1 MLFRSFIGS
10 AGILFLLSAGLST
23 AVRAQAPAAD
33 ESGTREPEALNALK
47 GMATYLR
54 SLKDFQVRGEITDE
68 IVLTDG
74 QKIQVA
80 KTTNLLARLP
90 DRLMADIDGDQGAR
104 MYFYNGQQFTIFAR
118 EQGFYASVPAA
129 STLKQVVTTLDDK
142 YGVEIPLADL
152 FLWGEDDAADLKSAI
167 DIGPS
172 DVDGITC
179 EHYAYRQEGLDWQ
192 VWIEEGSHPLPLKL
206 VLTTTTD
213 EARPQ
218 HEATMKWNLAP
229 SYDESSFTF
238 DPPAGTHK
246 IILATLDTDAKK

>member
-1 MLFRSFIGS
+1 MKRFIGS
-10 AGILFLLSAGLST
+10 IGVLFLLSAGLST
-23 AVRAQAPAAD
+23 AVRAQAPVGD
-33 ESGTREPEALNALK
+33 ESATKEPEALKALRA
-47 GMATYLR
+47 MATYLR
-54 SLKDFQVRGEITDE
+54 SLKDFQVRGAITDE

-90 DRLMADIDGDQGAR
+90 DRLMADIDGDQGAKI
-104 MYFYNGQQFTIFAR
+104 YFYNGKEFSIFAKDV
-118 EQGFYASVPAA
+118 GYYASVPTTAK
-129 STLKQVVTTLDDK
+129 TLKQLVNNLDDK

-152 FLWGEDDAADLKSAI
+152 FLWGDGDEAGLKSAI

-246 IILATLDTDAKK
+246 IILTTLDADAKK

>member
-1 MLFRSFIGS
+1 MKRFIGS
-10 AGILFLLSAGLST
+10 AAILFWLSAGLST
-23 AVRAQAPAAD
+23 VVRAQSPAAD
-33 ESGTREPEALNALK
+33 ESGTKEPEALNALK
-47 GMATYLR
+47 AMATYLV

-90 DRLMADIDGDQGAR
+90 DRLMADINGDQGAR
-104 MYFYNGQQFTIFAR
+104 MYFYNGQQFTIFAK
-118 EQGFYASVPAA
+118 ELGFYASVPAA
-129 STLKQVVTTLDDK
+129 PTLKQVVNTLDDK

-152 FLWGEDDAADLKSAI
+152 FLWGEDDAAGLKSAI
-167 DIGPS
+167 NVGPS
-172 DVDGITC
+172 SVDGITC
-179 EHYAYRQEGLDWQ
+179 EQYAYRQEGLDWQ

-218 HEATMKWNLAP
+218 HEAIMKWNLAP
-229 SYDESSFTF
+229 SYDEATFTF
-238 DPPAGTHK
+238 NPPPGTHK
-246 IILATLDTDAKK
+246 IIMATLDTDAKK

>member
-1 MLFRSFIGS
+1 MKRFIG
-10 AGILFLLSAGLST
+10 AAAILFLLSAAFAT
-23 AVRAQAPAAD
+23 AVRAQSPAAD
-33 ESGTREPEALNALK
+33 EAGTKEPGALNALK
-47 GMATYLR
+47 AMATYLG

-74 QKIQVA
+74 QKVQVA

-90 DRLMADIDGDQGAR
+90 DRLMADIDGDQGAKT
-104 MYFYNGQQFTIFAR
+104 YFYNGQQFTIFAK
-118 EQGFYASVPAA
+118 EQGFYASVPAP
-129 STLKQVVTTLDDK
+129 STLKQVVNTLDDK
-142 YGVEIPLADL
+142 YGLEIPLADL
-152 FLWGEDDAADLKSAI
+152 FLWGDDNAARLKSAM

-172 DVDGITC
+172 AVDGITC

-192 VWIEEGSHPLPLKL
+192 VWIEQGSHPLPLKL

-218 HEATMKWNLAP
+218 HEATLKWNLAP